1 MSARARRVTPANKD
15 YIVRSLNLSPV
26 MSQIG
31 SSVQA
36 AYSCNSTVDIRNT
49 PGDIVSGFSDA
60 NR

>member
-1 MSARARRVTPANKD
+1 
-15 YIVRSLNLSPV
+15 

-49 PGDIVSGFSDA
+49 PGAIVSGF
-60 NR
+60 